1 MDEAMDGAELMF
13 AHGVVAGAVATVA
26 TITENSTTITDSR
39 MNKYV
44 MPGVSFAVATII
56 TRNPMYG
63 VVAAAGN
70 VWLRNW
76 GRNH

>member
-1 MDEAMDGAELMF
+1 MDEAELVF
-13 AHGVVAGAVATVA
+13 ARGVVAGAVATAA
-26 TITENSTTITDSR
+26 TITENKTDSR
-39 MNKYV
+39 MNYYV

-76 GRNH
+76 NGGM